1 MSYSI
6 TLTDGAT
13 LTTISDGTIDT
24 TTGLTLIGKN
34 YSGYGQFIN
43 ENLVYILE
51 NFSNSSAPSNPL
63 TGQLWWNKAT
73 NVLQVYTGSVFK
85 PISSSTAS
93 GTQPA
98 NASTGDLWFDT
109 VNQQLYVYSG
119 TAFVLIGPSF
129 TSATGQSG
137 AIVSTV
143 VDTSSVSH
151 VVVYFFVSD
160 VIVGIVS
167 KDAAFTPQSSI
178 SGFTVISP
186 GFNLASTSV
195 IPGNQFTG
203 LSTNS
208 SQLNGLLSTQFMRTD
223 TNTSTSGVLRVIN
236 NTGMSVGTAND
247 LTLAVSTQNVFLQN
261 NNSNA
266 NMLLQVSKA
275 GVLTSAVTIAGST
288 LNATFGGTII
298 PTVTNTQN
306 VGSPSL
312 LFANMYATT
321 FNGTST
327 TAEYADVAERF
338 ESDSMYAPG
347 TVVALGGAKEITR
360 VADELSEDV
369 FGVISTNPA
378 FMMNARAGTDNTH
391 PYVAV
396 NGRVP
401 VNVIGKIKKG
411 DRLVSAGNG
420 LARAADRMELT
431 AFNVIGRSLEDK
443 DTVGEGVVEAIV
455 KLNS

>member
-327 TAEYADVAERF
+327 TAEYADAAEKY
-338 ESDSMYAPG
+338 EADAAYGPG
-347 TVVALGGAKEITR
+347 TIVSLGGDKEITMTTDD
-360 VADELSEDV
+360 ASENV
-369 FGVISTNPA
+369 FGVISTSPGL
-378 FMMNARAGTDNTH
+378 MMNSKAGSDETH
-391 PYVAV
+391 PYVAMV
-396 NGRVP
+396 GRVP
-401 VNVIGKIKKG
+401 VKVIGKVFKG

-420 LARAADRMELT
+420 YARAGLKSELT
-431 AFNVIGRSLEDK
+431 SFNVIGRSLEDK
-443 DTVGEGVVEAIV
+443 DTSGEGVVEASV
-455 KLNS
+455 KIN